1 MYYPI
6 HWPTF
11 LKPYE
16 VDGKDLIISRNSA
29 SSFICIAGSSDLTI
43 LCSRTQSVCIRY
55 FRSCDS
61 IDEYGVNRAI
71 IWHVNSRQIAVGTEK
86 GFLLIYSVSGLSTA
100 RDERKINAPAVN
112 LEWCSSEKELSLIN
126 AIELP
131 STVHC
136 LGRLRDDVLTGL
148 HDGTIMRVRWSG
160 QILTKQT
167 VVLRQ
172 IPFYYDLEQSRAGRL
187 NDDEAYCTHID
198 WCSSF
203 GGMLIRLSNGRCALL
218 TTSNDRMVMESI
230 EGVWAEHLRF
240 VTCSSA
246 NTRFRVI
253 AMGGLNGEG
262 VIFTMDESTGALEI
276 QNKLLISTRDYPDAE
291 RVTGGVKQLA
301 WSPDG
306 CALVLAWEKSG
317 FSVWS
322 VFGSLLFCSLG
333 ETYGNLFSTHDLAC
347 LDWGCEGYLL
357 WTVFAEKK
365 IEQEISDD
373 VMKLTIVNFRFAKSP
388 LSNNPNVTNQ
398 QHLILQADSQ
408 IYVNESIVGT
418 KTPDNRHWHVA
429 TVPQTYLKFAWPLRY
444 SCIDKSGMYVA
455 VAGTCGISHY
465 SLATRRWKLFGNETQ
480 ESNMEVSGSIC
491 WWNEFICLLC
501 FNILEHKHEI
511 RIYPRSAKLDNAFST
526 ILALPSEGLLMN
538 VFRDILIV
546 FCADAHI
553 NLYVIEQPGDKGL
566 NVKLRKLQE
575 ISITSFIMYPRSV
588 TSIALTSL
596 RSEINV
602 VKRQNLKAEEVESLL
617 VNYAGRLLM
626 FQRDWSSYHLAQ
638 NLESQAS
645 SGRKRKYPPFALFG
659 PNVIASGVE
668 VLWTCNSGEPIPDE
682 APCELGSSSPLLGDA
697 SAKWLTDALWLN
709 CGSGGMRVWL
719 PLLAQENR
727 APQFLSQR
735 IMLPFLANVYTL
747 VVTFDETLLLGAVS
761 ESRSNIPTSG
771 CASKEHAFSNMP
783 LTFLE
788 KKREIYLHQ
797 IVKQLLR
804 KNLGVHALSLSR
816 FYVNKPYFNHSLEL
830 LLHEVLEEEAS
841 SKEPIPDPLLPRVI
855 AFIQE
860 FPEYLVTV
868 AQCAR
873 KTEIALWHYLFSAT
887 GNPKD
892 IFESCL
898 MSGDLDT
905 AAAYLIILQN
915 MEASALSKKHAILL
929 LDAALNKN
937 KWGLVC
943 NLIRFLRSIQTADE
957 GEDVVTLSHLQKRSS
972 RNSFIANS
980 PPVSPHDAVTG
991 ERKRH
996 ESSGHKT
1003 STQPAQQQQQ
1013 IGKEASYI
1021 GPEEMQTILMQHAKR
1036 LLKTYR
1042 LFDLFSYVANTD
1054 FESHQF
1060 ISWLCRE
1067 RNYSACIMNYVDAI
1081 THLHQDFHW
1090 PMPLAKS
1097 EPFYVRADSPIEP
1110 LKPVEVNEKGH
1121 TLRFDDPDASS
1132 RTTDV
1137 FLEAEGLSVSSAAGI
1152 MPESDC
1158 SSIVSD
1164 IDSMN
1169 GRGNTEDASLLHYQP
1184 DLSLVCQEIAN
1195 KGPEKSEV
1203 QLRYLLHVMMEA
1215 SCFEWSVLIA
1225 IILRDPVALNKAF
1238 SAVMDPSLQ
1247 DVRIRVKNGLNA
1259 LHTWA
1264 ETNCPG
1270 YASFLSAI
1278 KPNVR
1283 LEGSLSVSIPSPSA
1297 PLPSKSVSQLSS
1309 APSKPTEM
1317 TSPSSSLET
1326 QSCEQSVDD
1335 VRGAEMTEVP
1345 AIAFKP
1351 PSRPRLH
1358 SAPSADSSSSSVSLR
1373 REKAVRLT
1381 PYLEAYDRGRAPF
1394 NFDDANEMEL
1404 VHYETNGSSVDNEK
1418 SCHIS

>member
-16 VDGKDLIISRNSA
+16 VDGKGLIIARNNA
-29 SSFICIAGSSDLTI
+29 SSFICISGSSDLTI
-43 LCSRTQSVCIRY
+43 ICSRTQSVCIQY
-55 FRSCDS
+55 LRSCDS

-86 GFLLIYSVSGLSTA
+86 GFLLIYSISGLSTA
-100 RDERKINAPAVN
+100 REERKINAPAVN
-112 LEWCSSEKELSLIN
+112 LEWCSSEKEVCLVN

-131 STVHC
+131 SAVHS
-136 LGRLRDDVLTGL
+136 LGRLRDDILTGL

-187 NDDEAYCTHID
+187 NDDEAFCTHID

-218 TTSNDRMVMESI
+218 TTSNDRMLMESI
-230 EGVWAEHLRF
+230 VGVWAEHLRF
-240 VTCSSA
+240 VTCSAA

-253 AMGGLNGEG
+253 ALGGLNGEG
-262 VIFTMDESTGALEI
+262 VIFTMDESTGALDI
-276 QNKLLISTRDYPDAE
+276 QNKLQISTRDYPDAE
-291 RVTGGVKQLA
+291 RATGGVKQLA

-306 CALVLAWEKSG
+306 CALALAWEKGG

-347 LDWGCEGYLL
+347 LDWGCEGYFL
-357 WTVFAEKK
+357 WTVFVEKK
-365 IEQEISDD
+365 QEEEIADE
-373 VMKLTIVNFRFAKSP
+373 VMNVTIVNFRFAKSP

-398 QHLILQADSQ
+398 QHLILQTDSQ

-429 TVPQTYLKFAWPLRY
+429 TVPQTYLKFAWPLRF
-444 SCIDKSGMYVA
+444 SCIDKTGMYVA

-501 FNILEHKHEI
+501 FNILDHKHEI
-511 RIYPRSAKLDNAFST
+511 RIYPRAAKLDNAFST

-546 FCADAHI
+546 FCADSHI
-553 NLYVIEQPGDKGL
+553 NLYVIDPPGEKGL
-566 NVKLRKLQE
+566 NVKLRKLQD
-575 ISITSFIMYPRSV
+575 IPIASFIMHPRSV

-596 RSEINV
+596 RSEINII
-602 VKRQNLKAEEVESLL
+602 KRQNSKAEEVESLF

-626 FQRDWSSYHLAQ
+626 FQRDWSAYHLTQ
-638 NLESQAS
+638 SPEGS
-645 SGRKRKYPPFALFG
+645 SGRKRKYPPFALFA
-659 PNVIASGVE
+659 PNVIASCVE
-668 VLWTCNSGEPIPDE
+668 ILWTCNSGDAVPENTSS
-682 APCELGSSSPLLGDA
+682 GSDNSSPLLQDA

-727 APQFLSQR
+727 APQFLSRR

-771 CASKEHAFSNMP
+771 SASKEHAFSNMP
-783 LTFLE
+783 LAFLE

-816 FYVNKPYFNHSLEL
+816 FYVKKPYFNHSLEL

-929 LDAALNKN
+929 LNAALNSS
-937 KWGLVC
+937 KWSLVS

-957 GEDVVTLSHLQKRSS
+957 SEELTTMAHLQKRSS

-991 ERKRH
+991 DRKRH
-996 ESSGHKT
+996 ESSGHKS
-1003 STQPAQQQQQ
+1003 STQPTQQQPPVN
-1013 IGKEASYI
+1013 KEASYI
-1021 GPEEMQTILMQHAKR
+1021 REEEMHTILLQHAKH

-1042 LFDLFSYVANTD
+1042 LFDLFSFVANTD
-1054 FESHQF
+1054 FENHQF
-1060 ISWLCRE
+1060 ISWLRRE
-1067 RNYSACIMNYVDAI
+1067 RCQSACIVNYVDAI
-1081 THLHQDFHW
+1081 THLHDDFHW

-1097 EPFYVRADSPIEP
+1097 EHLFLRPES
-1110 LKPVEVNEKGH
+1110 PVEPRKSTDCNAEKANL
-1121 TLRFDDPDASS
+1121 LRFEEADASS

-1137 FLEAEGLSVSSAAGI
+1137 FLEAEGLSVCSAAGI
-1152 MPESDC
+1152 LPESDC

-1164 IDSMN
+1164 LDSMN
-1169 GRGNTEDASLLHYQP
+1169 GRGNSEDASLLHYQP

-1195 KGPEKSEV
+1195 KGPETSEV
-1203 QLRYLLHVMMEA
+1203 QLRYLLHVMTEA

-1238 SAVMDPSLQ
+1238 SAVMDPSMQ
-1247 DVRIRVKNGLNA
+1247 DARIRVKNGLNA
-1259 LHTWA
+1259 LHLWSEA
-1264 ETNCPG
+1264 KCPG

-1297 PLPSKSVSQLSS
+1297 PLPSKSLSQLSS
-1309 APSKPTEM
+1309 TPSKPLDL
-1317 TSPSSSLET
+1317 TSTSSSLET
-1326 QSCEQSVDD
+1326 QSCEQSVED
-1335 VRGAEMTEVP
+1335 VRVVDGAEVP
-1345 AIAFKP
+1345 PIAFRP
-1351 PSRPRLH
+1351 PMRPRLH
-1358 SAPSADSSSSSVSLR
+1358 SAPSADSSCSSVSLR
-1373 REKAVRLT
+1373 REKPVRLT
-1381 PYLEAYDRGRAPF
+1381 PYLEAYDHGRTTF
-1394 NFDDANEMEL
+1394 NFDDANDMEL

-1418 SCHIS
+1418 GCHIS